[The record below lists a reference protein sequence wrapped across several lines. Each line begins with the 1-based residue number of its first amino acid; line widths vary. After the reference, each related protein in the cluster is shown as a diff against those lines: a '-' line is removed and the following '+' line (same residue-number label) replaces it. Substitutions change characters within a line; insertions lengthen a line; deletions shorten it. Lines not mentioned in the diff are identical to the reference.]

1 MSPKM
6 LSNTFMISGFRTD
19 SKPYKKPRALGNN
32 CVKKKPFTPKM
43 HAMQVSFFPLPPVHR
58 NQRFLSVCPA
68 LFVENSFI
76 IRSNARRTRL
86 LAHRRGA
93 ALAGIG
99 LVGLGLGNALGEDL
113 GVLVLKES

>member
-1 MSPKM
+1 
-6 LSNTFMISGFRTD
+6 
-19 SKPYKKPRALGNN
+19 
-32 CVKKKPFTPKM
+32 M